1 MTARSK
7 SIGGPVYAICTGTHN
22 IDAARAERRGHM
34 AFVRMRIDRLDL
46 ALLDVDKACDRL
58 T

>member
-46 ALLDVDKACDRL
+46 ALLDVDKASA
-58 T
+58 